1 MRKAISGKLSAF
13 SKSQEDRRPDT
24 KNGKRKT
31 GTNSSRGENM
41 TKVDET
47 FLSAFKERVA
57 AQEISRF
64 WRLELE
70 EVGPGRAKVSM
81 VCRPKMANILGMVH
95 GSAIFALI
103 DEAFQAAV
111 NGHGTVAVALNMNL
125 TFHAAAKMGERLTA
139 ATKELHAGRRTAT
152 YFIEVTDPKG
162 TRIASC
168 QALAYRKD
176 TPLEF
181 AQV

>member
-1 MRKAISGKLSAF
+1 
-13 SKSQEDRRPDT
+13 
-24 KNGKRKT
+24 
-31 GTNSSRGENM
+31 M

-64 WRLELE
+64 WQLELE

-95 GSAIFALI
+95 GSAIFALV

-139 ATKELHAGRRTAT
+139 ATTELHAGRRTAT
-152 YFIEVTDPKG
+152 YFIEVTDPQG
-162 TRIASC
+162 TLIASC

-181 AQV
+181 GQV

>member
-1 MRKAISGKLSAF
+1 
-13 SKSQEDRRPDT
+13 
-24 KNGKRKT
+24 
-31 GTNSSRGENM
+31 M
-41 TKVDET
+41 TKVDEA

-64 WRLELE
+64 WELELE
-70 EVGPGRAKVSM
+70 EVGPGRARVSM

-95 GSAIFALI
+95 GSAIFALV

-125 TFHAAAKMGERLTA
+125 TFHAAPKMGERLTA
-139 ATKELHAGRRTAT
+139 VTQELHAGRRTAT
-152 YFIEVTDPKG
+152 YFIEVTNPRG
-162 TRIASC
+162 RRIATC
-168 QALAYRKD
+168 RALAYRKD
-176 TPLEF
+176 EPLEF

>member
-1 MRKAISGKLSAF
+1 MS
-13 SKSQEDRRPDT
+13 
-24 KNGKRKT
+24 
-31 GTNSSRGENM
+31 
-41 TKVDET
+41 KVDEA
-47 FLSAFKERVA
+47 FLAAFKERIA
-57 AQEISRF
+57 AQEISKF

-70 EVGPGRAKVSM
+70 DVGPGRARVSM
-81 VCRPKMANILGMVH
+81 VCRPEMANIMGMVH

-125 TFHAAAKMGERLTA
+125 TFHAAPQMGERLVASTR
-139 ATKELHAGRRTAT
+139 ELRAGRRTAT

-162 TRIASC
+162 GLIASC

-176 TPLEF
+176 TPWDF
-181 AQV
+181 GKA